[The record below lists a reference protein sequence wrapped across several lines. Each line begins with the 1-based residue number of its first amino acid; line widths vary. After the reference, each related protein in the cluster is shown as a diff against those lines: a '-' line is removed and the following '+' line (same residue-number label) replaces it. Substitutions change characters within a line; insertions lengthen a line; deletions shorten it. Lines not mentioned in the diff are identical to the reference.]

1 VINFAKVSNF
11 GKVCAVKSDT
21 LEGSEEN
28 EILQKEAEGNF
39 GEKRLLGGW
48 G

>member
-1 VINFAKVSNF
+1 MRELENRGRLRGSEDN
-11 GKVCAVKSDT
+11 GKVRKRV
-21 LEGSEEN
+21 ER
-28 EILQKEAEGNF
+28 NF